1 MSADLH
7 YNACPI
13 IANAS
18 QAGHFALS
26 DMLLVLLTRV
36 SATTVWQEPLMV
48 CLDCIE

>member
-18 QAGHFALS
+18 QAGHFAVS
-26 DMLLVLLTRV
+26 DMLLVLLTCICYHGL
-36 SATTVWQEPLMV
+36 AGT
-48 CLDCIE
+48 LDGVLGL